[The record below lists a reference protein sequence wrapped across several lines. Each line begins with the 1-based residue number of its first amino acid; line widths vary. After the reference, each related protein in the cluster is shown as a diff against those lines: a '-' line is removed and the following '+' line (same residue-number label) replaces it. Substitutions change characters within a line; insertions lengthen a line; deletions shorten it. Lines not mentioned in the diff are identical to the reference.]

1 MDNKIALVY
10 SNGEYT
16 VNINGTLM
24 HKGNDAEEMF
34 EKFQNV
40 IKNNSIRETTSWE
53 YIKDRINELNLREV
67 KINED
72 YKTIE
77 FQSIKYFHNINKL
90 YNIAGDSMVELAGA
104 YNLLYFILEMNKAGY
119 LRDSQDLV
127 DICMVAM
134 DNKANYRY
142 YDTNFIITSA
152 MFNYG
157 VAEYNF
163 ATGKIH
169 KGVSIEKS
177 TFEEFKK
184 YVLCNIGNSDI
195 V

>member
-119 LRDSQDLV
+119 LIDSQDLV

-184 YVLCNIGNSDI
+184 YVFGVFDK
-195 V
+195 

>member
-90 YNIAGDSMVELAGA
+90 YNIAGDYMVELAGA

-184 YVLCNIGNSDI
+184 YVFGVFDK
-195 V
+195 

>member
-24 HKGNDAEEMF
+24 HKGNDVEEMF

-119 LRDSQDLV
+119 LRDSQGLV

-184 YVLCNIGNSDI
+184 YVFGVFDK
-195 V
+195 

>member
-90 YNIAGDSMVELAGA
+90 YNIDGDSMVELAGA

-184 YVLCNIGNSDI
+184 YVFGVFDK
-195 V
+195 

>member
-10 SNGEYT
+10 LNGEYT

-40 IKNNSIRETTSWE
+40 IKNNSIRETTSCE

-184 YVLCNIGNSDI
+184 YVFGVFDK
-195 V
+195 

>member
-53 YIKDRINELNLREV
+53 YIKDRINELNLREA

-142 YDTNFIITSA
+142 DDTNFIITSA

-184 YVLCNIGNSDI
+184 YVFGVFDK
-195 V
+195 

>member
-77 FQSIKYFHNINKL
+77 FQGVKYFHNINKL
-90 YNIAGDSMVELAGA
+90 FNIAGDSMVELAGA

-184 YVLCNIGNSDI
+184 YVFGVFDK
-195 V
+195 

>member
-67 KINED
+67 KIIED
-72 YKTIE
+72 YKTFE

-184 YVLCNIGNSDI
+184 YVFGVFDK
-195 V
+195 

>member
-10 SNGEYT
+10 LNGEYT

-53 YIKDRINELNLREV
+53 YIKDRINELNLREA

-90 YNIAGDSMVELAGA
+90 YNIAGNSMVELAGA

-184 YVLCNIGNSDI
+184 YVFGVFDK
-195 V
+195 

>member
-104 YNLLYFILEMNKAGY
+104 YNFLYFILEMNKAGY

-184 YVLCNIGNSDI
+184 YVFGVFDK
-195 V
+195 

>member
-24 HKGNDAEEMF
+24 HKGNDGEEMF

-184 YVLCNIGNSDI
+184 YVFGVFDK
-195 V
+195 

>member
-77 FQSIKYFHNINKL
+77 FKSIKYFHNINKL

-184 YVLCNIGNSDI
+184 YVFGVFDK
-195 V
+195 

>member
-177 TFEEFKK
+177 TFEECKK
-184 YVLCNIGNSDI
+184 YVFGVFDK
-195 V
+195 

>member
-34 EKFQNV
+34 DKFQNV

-184 YVLCNIGNSDI
+184 YVFGVFDK
-195 V
+195 

>member
-10 SNGEYT
+10 SNEEYT

-184 YVLCNIGNSDI
+184 YVFGVFDK
-195 V
+195 

>member
-40 IKNNSIRETTSWE
+40 IKNNSIRETTSWK
-53 YIKDRINELNLREV
+53 YVKDRINELNLSKI

-184 YVLCNIGNSDI
+184 YVFGVFDK
-195 V
+195 

>member
-10 SNGEYT
+10 LNGEYT

-169 KGVSIEKS
+169 RGVSIEKG

-184 YVLCNIGNSDI
+184 YVFGVFDK
-195 V
+195 

>member
-157 VAEYNF
+157 VTEYNF

-184 YVLCNIGNSDI
+184 YVFGVFDK
-195 V
+195 

>member
-177 TFEEFKK
+177 KFEEFKK
-184 YVLCNIGNSDI
+184 YVFGVFSK
-195 V
+195 

>member
-77 FQSIKYFHNINKL
+77 FQSIKYFNNINKL

-184 YVLCNIGNSDI
+184 YVFGVFDK
-195 V
+195 

>member
-104 YNLLYFILEMNKAGY
+104 YSLLYFILEMNKAGY

-184 YVLCNIGNSDI
+184 YVFGVFDK
-195 V
+195 

>member
-163 ATGKIH
+163 ATGKKH

-184 YVLCNIGNSDI
+184 YVFGVFDK
-195 V
+195 

>member
-10 SNGEYT
+10 LNGEYT

-53 YIKDRINELNLREV
+53 YIKDRINELNLSEV
-67 KINED
+67 EINED

-184 YVLCNIGNSDI
+184 YVFGVFDK
-195 V
+195 

>member
-53 YIKDRINELNLREV
+53 YIKDRINELNLSEI

-184 YVLCNIGNSDI
+184 YVFGVFDK
-195 V
+195 

>member
-177 TFEEFKK
+177 TFEEFNK
-184 YVLCNIGNSDI
+184 YVFGVFDK
-195 V
+195 

>member
-77 FQSIKYFHNINKL
+77 FQGVKYFHNINKL

-184 YVLCNIGNSDI
+184 YVFGVFDK
-195 V
+195 

>member
-169 KGVSIEKS
+169 KGVSIEKG

-184 YVLCNIGNSDI
+184 YVFGVFDK
-195 V
+195 

>member
-53 YIKDRINELNLREV
+53 YIKDRINELNLSEI

-77 FQSIKYFHNINKL
+77 FQDIKYFHNINKL

-184 YVLCNIGNSDI
+184 YVFGVFDK
-195 V
+195 

>member
-53 YIKDRINELNLREV
+53 YIKDRINELYLREV

-184 YVLCNIGNSDI
+184 YVFGVFDK
-195 V
+195 

>member
-184 YVLCNIGNSDI
+184 YEIGRAH

>member
-40 IKNNSIRETTSWE
+40 IKNNSIRETTSWK
-53 YIKDRINELNLREV
+53 YVKDRINELNLSEI

-77 FQSIKYFHNINKL
+77 FQDIKYFHNINKL
-90 YNIAGDSMVELAGA
+90 FNVAENSMVELAGA

-119 LRDSQDLV
+119 LVDSRDLV
-127 DICMVAM
+127 DICMIAM
-134 DNKANYRY
+134 DNRANYRY
-142 YDTNFIITSA
+142 HDTNFTITSA
-152 MFNYG
+152 TFNYG
-157 VAEYNF
+157 FAEYNF

-177 TFEEFKK
+177 TFEEFKQ
-184 YVLCNIGNSDI
+184 YVFGVFDK
-195 V
+195 

>member
-90 YNIAGDSMVELAGA
+90 YNIAGYSMVELAGA

-184 YVLCNIGNSDI
+184 YVFGVFDK
-195 V
+195 

>member
-90 YNIAGDSMVELAGA
+90 YNIAGNSMVELAGA

-184 YVLCNIGNSDI
+184 YVFGVFDK
-195 V
+195 

>member
-40 IKNNSIRETTSWE
+40 IKNNSIRETTSWK
-53 YIKDRINELNLREV
+53 YVKDRINELNLREV

-184 YVLCNIGNSDI
+184 YVFGVFDK
-195 V
+195 

>member
-40 IKNNSIRETTSWE
+40 IQNNSIRETTSWE

-184 YVLCNIGNSDI
+184 YVFGVFDK
-195 V
+195 

>member
-72 YKTIE
+72 SKTIE

-184 YVLCNIGNSDI
+184 YVFGVFDK
-195 V
+195 

>member
-16 VNINGTLM
+16 VNINGTLI

-184 YVLCNIGNSDI
+184 YVFGVFDK
-195 V
+195 

>member
-10 SNGEYT
+10 LNGEYT

-53 YIKDRINELNLREV
+53 YIKDRINELNLREA

-184 YVLCNIGNSDI
+184 YVFGVFDK
-195 V
+195 

>member
-152 MFNYG
+152 TFNYG

-184 YVLCNIGNSDI
+184 YVFGVFDK
-195 V
+195 